1 MEVTLRLATAE
12 EFDEYRPSLV
22 AGYAEEIAA
31 SGSLPPEAARKKA
44 EQDTARALPD
54 GVGTQGQLMYRVV
67 AGEEPVGWLW
77 LAVPA
82 QADTPLMAWVMN
94 VEISARFRGNGYGR
108 QAMLLAEKAA
118 REHGMTSLGLNVHGS
133 NTTAISLY
141 DSLGYQVMTQQ
152 MSKPV

>member
-1 MEVTLRLATAE
+1 MEVTLRPATAE
-12 EFDEYRPSLV
+12 EFDRYRPHLI
-22 AGYAEEIAA
+22 AGYAEEIVA
-31 SGSLPPEAARKKA
+31 SGSLPPEGARKKA
-44 EQDTARALPD
+44 EEDIERALPD
-54 GVGTQGQLMYRVV
+54 GVDTQGQLMYRVV

-77 LAVPA
+77 LAAPYSPGA
-82 QADTPLMAWVMN
+82 PLMGWVMN
-94 VEISARFRGNGYGR
+94 VEIDERSRGKGYGR

-133 NTTAISLY
+133 NRVAVSLY